1 MQNNNPVLFIEINN
15 SNFIFYVIKHLEDK
29 SIKILYEKRIPLQG
43 INNNKISNFDLISEI
58 FKNNIYSIEKKIDF
72 TFKEAIILIDNLE
85 HTLINLTGY
94 KKLNGSQLSKDNV
107 TYLLN
112 SLKLLINENE
122 KDNTILH
129 IFNSKY
135 LLDKKEIE
143 NLPIGLFGNFYS
155 HELSFFMINT
165 NDHKNL
171 NNILNNC
178 NLKLKKIISKNFV
191 DGANFINENKES
203 SLIFFE
209 NSSLRF
215 IEDFRFGFEIILK
228 DISKITNLEI
238 ENIKNILNDYD
249 FNAENLDKVIIEKKY
264 FKNCNFRKI
273 NIKLIKDIAE
283 ARILEL
289 SEIILIKNININ
301 NFLKRKIPI
310 FLKISN
316 KYNFK
321 CFELIYENLF
331 SCNNKFN
338 VNLISDNSSE
348 KMLDSANNIVQYGWK
363 KEAIP
368 IVNEKKSIISR
379 LFGLIFR

>member
-1 MQNNNPVLFIEINN
+1 MKKEFR
-15 SNFIFYVIKHLEDK
+15 S
-29 SIKILYEKRIPLQG
+29 QG

-122 KDNTILH
+122 KNNTILH

-178 NLKLKKIISKNFV
+178 NLKLKKLFQKIL
-191 DGANFINENKES
+191 DGANFINENKENET
-203 SLIFFE
+203 F
-209 NSSLRF
+209 LR
-215 IEDFRFGFEIILK
+215 
-228 DISKITNLEI
+228 
-238 ENIKNILNDYD
+238 
-249 FNAENLDKVIIEKKY
+249 
-264 FKNCNFRKI
+264 
-273 NIKLIKDIAE
+273 
-283 ARILEL
+283 
-289 SEIILIKNININ
+289 
-301 NFLKRKIPI
+301 
-310 FLKISN
+310 
-316 KYNFK
+316 
-321 CFELIYENLF
+321 
-331 SCNNKFN
+331 
-338 VNLISDNSSE
+338 
-348 KMLDSANNIVQYGWK
+348 
-363 KEAIP
+363 
-368 IVNEKKSIISR
+368 
-379 LFGLIFR
+379 

>member
-122 KDNTILH
+122 KNNTILH

-191 DGANFINENKES
+191 DGANFINENKENETFFKININDKNS
-203 SLIFFE
+203 SLIF
-209 NSSLRF
+209 
-215 IEDFRFGFEIILK
+215 
-228 DISKITNLEI
+228 
-238 ENIKNILNDYD
+238 
-249 FNAENLDKVIIEKKY
+249 
-264 FKNCNFRKI
+264 
-273 NIKLIKDIAE
+273 
-283 ARILEL
+283 
-289 SEIILIKNININ
+289 
-301 NFLKRKIPI
+301 
-310 FLKISN
+310 LKIH
-316 KYNFK
+316 
-321 CFELIYENLF
+321 L
-331 SCNNKFN
+331 
-338 VNLISDNSSE
+338 
-348 KMLDSANNIVQYGWK
+348 
-363 KEAIP
+363 
-368 IVNEKKSIISR
+368 
-379 LFGLIFR
+379 

>member
-191 DGANFINENKES
+191 DGANFINENKEN
-203 SLIFFE
+203 E
-209 NSSLRF
+209 TLR
-215 IEDFRFGFEIILK
+215 
-228 DISKITNLEI
+228 
-238 ENIKNILNDYD
+238 
-249 FNAENLDKVIIEKKY
+249 
-264 FKNCNFRKI
+264 
-273 NIKLIKDIAE
+273 
-283 ARILEL
+283 
-289 SEIILIKNININ
+289 
-301 NFLKRKIPI
+301 
-310 FLKISN
+310 
-316 KYNFK
+316 
-321 CFELIYENLF
+321 
-331 SCNNKFN
+331 
-338 VNLISDNSSE
+338 
-348 KMLDSANNIVQYGWK
+348 
-363 KEAIP
+363 
-368 IVNEKKSIISR
+368 
-379 LFGLIFR
+379 